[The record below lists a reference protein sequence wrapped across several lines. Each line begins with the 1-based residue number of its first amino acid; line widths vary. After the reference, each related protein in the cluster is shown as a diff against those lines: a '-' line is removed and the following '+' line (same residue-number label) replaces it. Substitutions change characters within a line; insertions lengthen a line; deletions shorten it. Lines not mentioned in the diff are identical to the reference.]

1 MEASRCVKLPKRKA
15 GPSAALG
22 MTLADG
28 LLEQCQPS
36 FQDLRAFF
44 PWFPRT
50 SSWAKFG
57 ASHSGLQGRRDA
69 RLRLASQRPLRRP
82 DSEFGKMARAGLR
95 RPALQI
101 LITAHLMSDLKVRPP
116 KEKSRFLTPPKC
128 GGFGM
133 TARNGAIPGIRMFR
147 FWRTGGFWGYHQIPE
162 TNHASNALSRW
173 CIVRTTYLAI
183 LAGCRVSRT
192 RVPRRIAISSS
203 S

>member
-1 MEASRCVKLPKRKA
+1 MSAVLP
-15 GPSAALG
+15 
-22 MTLADG
+22 G
-28 LLEQCQPS
+28 LEGV
-36 FQDLRAFF
+36 F
-44 PWFPRT
+44 PWFART

-57 ASHSGLQGRRDA
+57 DVPFGTPRAKRCTPAA
-69 RLRLASQRPLRRP
+69 RFAGPSRRP

-101 LITAHLMSDLKVRPP
+101 LITADLMSDLKVRPP

-133 TARNGAIPGIRMFR
+133 TARNGAIPEIREFR
-147 FWRTGGFWGYHQIPE
+147 FWRIGGFWGYHQIPE
-162 TNHASNALSRW
+162 TNHASNAGSRW
-173 CIVRTTYLAI
+173 CIVRTTYLA
-183 LAGCRVSRT
+183 LLPGCRVSRT